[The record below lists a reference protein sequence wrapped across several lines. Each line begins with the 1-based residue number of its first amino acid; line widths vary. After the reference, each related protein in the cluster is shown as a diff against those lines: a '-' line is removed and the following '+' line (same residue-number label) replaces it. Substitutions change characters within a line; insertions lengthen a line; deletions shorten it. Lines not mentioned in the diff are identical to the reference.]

1 MPPGAVGFERS
12 DFTVKIKIKPNKIFS
27 DRYLLFLNLPATT
40 QMLSL
45 SLRRDGEEH
54 LSALSNKEKSQRE

>member
-1 MPPGAVGFERS
+1 MPPGALGFERF

-27 DRYLLFLNLPATT
+27 DRYLLFPNLLATT

-45 SLRRDGEEH
+45 SFTGDGEEH
-54 LSALSNKEKSQRE
+54 LSALSNKEKSQGE

>member
-1 MPPGAVGFERS
+1 MPPGALGFERS

-27 DRYLLFLNLPATT
+27 DRYLLLLNLPATT

-45 SLRRDGEEH
+45 SLTGDGEEH
-54 LSALSNKEKSQRE
+54 LSALSNKEESQGE

>member
-1 MPPGAVGFERS
+1 MPPGALGFERS

-45 SLRRDGEEH
+45 SVTGDGEEH
-54 LSALSNKEKSQRE
+54 LSALSNKEKLQGE

>member
-1 MPPGAVGFERS
+1 MPPGALGFERS

-45 SLRRDGEEH
+45 SLTRDEEEH
-54 LSALSNKEKSQRE
+54 LSALSNKEKSEEQ

>member
-1 MPPGAVGFERS
+1 MPPGALGFERS

-27 DRYLLFLNLPATT
+27 DRYFLSLDLPATT

-45 SLRRDGEEH
+45 SLTGDREEH
-54 LSALSNKEKSQRE
+54 CQH